1 MPDGRSAETAA
12 KTDSVISI
20 LDTVRPAIEQL
31 DRVRPVGAADPG
43 LPAPESLP
51 RGPIPSIL
59 KPVPEPV
66 ASPPEALPSEAPS
79 STRRFVYRRFT
90 LLIAVAIVAVVILM
104 TFGPTIRLLLT
115 G

>member
-1 MPDGRSAETAA
+1 M
-12 KTDSVISI
+12 ISI

-31 DRVRPVGAADPG
+31 DRVRSGRCRRSTSARARKPAAGAH
-43 LPAPESLP
+43 
-51 RGPIPSIL
+51 PSIL

-66 ASPPEALPSEAPS
+66 ASPREALPSEAPRP
-79 STRRFVYRRFT
+79 RRSVYRRFT

-104 TFGPTIRLLLT
+104 TFGPTIRSLLT